1 MFFESGGSSRWA
13 FSLSLKSGKIFGELS
28 EVSGMWKETQ
38 GKCPSCTAALSIWL
52 IVLKNS
58 ISLARMSLSY
68 TTGLDLHE
76 CHCHILLDWT
86 GPAFAGLLKPPVIL
100 RHREES
106 KECQFPSITR
116 RQNRKKFMRPQQKR
130 SIVQLSLARTS
141 RPALAT
147 TPCHHGCDLRH
158 SIAPPSHPI
167 IQSLPV
173 SRICSPSSPAPSRR
187 IRLSRPTQ

>member
-1 MFFESGGSSRWA
+1 MNSHEYGLRFFAIFQNSYPPSSPRCTPLSKLLRA
-13 FSLSLKSGKIFGELS
+13 FSSSLKTL
-28 EVSGMWKETQ
+28 T
-38 GKCPSCTAALSIWL
+38 C
-52 IVLKNS
+52 
-58 ISLARMSLSY
+58 
-68 TTGLDLHE
+68 
-76 CHCHILLDWT
+76 DWT

-100 RHREES
+100 HHREES

-116 RQNRKKFMRPQQKR
+116 RQNRKKFMPPQQKR

-147 TPCHHGCDLRH
+147 TSCHHGCDLRH

>member
-1 MFFESGGSSRWA
+1 MGVLPDNVVGCRMNSDHFRSI
-13 FSLSLKSGKIFGELS
+13 LSA
-28 EVSGMWKETQ
+28 
-38 GKCPSCTAALSIWL
+38 P
-52 IVLKNS
+52 
-58 ISLARMSLSY
+58 
-68 TTGLDLHE
+68 
-76 CHCHILLDWT
+76 CHIIICISCFCSSPDWT

-106 KECQFPSITR
+106 KECQSPSITR

-147 TPCHHGCDLRH
+147 TPCHHGSALRH
-158 SIAPPSHPI
+158 SISPPSHPI
-167 IQSLPV
+167 QSPPV

-187 IRLSRPTQ
+187 IRLSRSTQ